1 MRNARITLATF
12 LLALPLG
19 AATFGAV
26 FSPPGGISY
35 SDIVLDEGRTLLYL
49 VNSNANRIDT
59 FNTRTRT
66 FGASIPTDIQPVSA
80 ALSRDRR
87 FLYVTTYTT
96 SVLDIIDL
104 TLNQVTSRISL
115 PANPEGIAVG
125 ADGRLLITAVN
136 VNGGNANT
144 LMIYDPAA
152 TATNPLS
159 NVPVVPPAATPP
171 VIPTPSGRIYVSYR
185 SRLTATPDGRF
196 IIGVN
201 GPTAANKV
209 VFVYEAAS
217 GTVLRSRTVTNL
229 STTISVTS
237 DSTKFMAGATLFET
251 ATLQVLAQ
259 QSTANSPFTFPAG
272 AGTNFNLQQNQ
283 GGSVFSPDGSILYAA
298 FNIAPVGSARANI
311 TQLMLNDP
319 DNLLINTGITM
330 PENLAGKMIIDAA
343 GANIYALSDSGVMLL
358 PVSTITA
365 LPIAIPQSRSVL
377 LTNDTC
383 QVLRL
388 TTATANFD
396 NGGRGRF
403 TIALAVQAN
412 GGPVVIGPG
421 GQPIPIPGGQPIP
434 IPGGQPIP
442 IPGGPTIPAPTA
454 QVVNTGAT
462 PVVTFR
468 YNTAAAANLG
478 TVGPT
483 DFLISSPEA
492 INNPGVIH
500 VYQNNRDSISQG
512 TIVPVSIN
520 ASTAEGLTDIL
531 LDSARQRL
539 YITNAGL
546 NRLEVFDL
554 RTRRFLNPI
563 KVGQLPHGM
572 AFGQDGNT
580 LYVANT
586 GGESISIIDLTRSVQ
601 TGRVAFPAL
610 PFNAAVGIATPVAIA
625 SSGRG
630 PQFIMSDGSFWR
642 VTSNQ
647 AIPRTLNVAVFGNN
661 SRGIPGGNPAQWA
674 MAATPGGEFVFI
686 FTGTGA
692 GYLYDYTI
700 DDIVVTKQVLAG
712 AIVGYVGPVTAG
724 PQGRYYTV
732 GGTVLNAS
740 LTPVVGS
747 TNGLS
752 PNNRLVAAVS
762 AVSANQ
768 FAMFTMP
775 VRGNPNAVVADAGL
789 VELYDPG
796 TGQPAGNAPTLEG
809 PATVIN
815 GTARTNMFPRT
826 MAIDATSGSAYVL
839 TATGLS
845 IVNLS
850 PTAVNPALR
859 PSINTGG
866 LVNLGDFTGGIAAG
880 GMFTIFGRNL
890 GTDATAKPPL
900 PTLLGG
906 VCMTL
911 NGTPIPMQMTST
923 GQINAQVPVTL
934 AAGRYPLVIRSID
947 NQIASVAGN
956 LTVARYAPA
965 VLISTDNQ
973 PAILHKDGRYVTQAY
988 PAKRDETITI
998 YATGMGPV
1006 KGATVATGAA
1016 APADPV
1022 AQTDPVLVYFG
1033 SPSFKQSQ
1041 MIVKSSN
1048 LVPGLVGI
1056 AQITIT
1062 VPGFRQTG
1070 KSLPVSIK
1078 VGNVWSSTS
1087 GSAAPKVAV
1096 N

>member
-1 MRNARITLATF
+1 MRKVRISIAAI
-12 LLALPLG
+12 LLTLPLG
-19 AATFGAV
+19 AATFGTV

-35 SDIVLDEGRTLLYL
+35 SDIVLDEGRSLLYL

-66 FGASIPTDIQPVSA
+66 YGPTIATDLQPVSA

-96 SVLDIIDL
+96 AVLDVIDL

-152 TATNPLS
+152 GANSPLS

-171 VIPTPSGRIYVSYR
+171 VLPTPSGRIYVSYR

-201 GPTAANKV
+201 GPNAANKV
-209 VFVYEAAS
+209 VFVYETAS

-229 STTISVTS
+229 STTISVS
-237 DSTKFMAGATLFET
+237 ADGAKFMAGATLFDT
-251 ATLQVLAQ
+251 ATLQILAQ
-259 QSTANSPFTFPAG
+259 QNTANAPFTFPAG

-283 GGSVFSPDGSILYAA
+283 GGSVFSPDGSVLYAA
-298 FNIAPVGSARANI
+298 FNIAPVGAARANI

-319 DNLLINTGITM
+319 DNLLINVGITM

-358 PVSTITA
+358 PVSTITS
-365 LPIAIPQSRSVL
+365 LPIALPQSRSVL

-388 TTATANFD
+388 TTATTNFD

-403 TIALAVQAN
+403 TVTLGAQAN
-412 GGPVVIGPG
+412 GGAVIVGPG
-421 GQPIPIPGGQPIP
+421 GQPIPV
-434 IPGGQPIP
+434 
-442 IPGGPTIPAPTA
+442 PGGPAIPAPTA
-454 QVVNTGAT
+454 QVVNTGQT

-468 YNTAAAANLG
+468 YNNAAAANVG

-483 DFLISSPEA
+483 DFIISSPEA

-512 TIVPVSIN
+512 NIVPVSIN
-520 ASTAEGLTDIL
+520 ASTAEGLADIL

-586 GGESISIIDLTRSVQ
+586 GGESISIVDLTRSVQ
-601 TGRVAFPAL
+601 TGRVTFPAL
-610 PFNAAVGIATPVAIA
+610 PFNAAVPIAAPVAIA

-630 PQFIMSDGSFWR
+630 PQFIMSDGSFWK
-642 VTSNQ
+642 VTANQ
-647 AIPRTLNVAVFGNN
+647 AIPRTLNPAVFPNN
-661 SRGIPGGNPAQWA
+661 ARGIPGGNPAQWT
-674 MAATPGGEFVFI
+674 MASTPGGEFVFI

-768 FAMFTMP
+768 LAMFTMP
-775 VRGNPNAVVADAGL
+775 VRGNPNAVVPDAGL
-789 VELYDPG
+789 VELFDP
-796 TGQPAGNAPTLEG
+796 TSGQPAGSAPTLEG

-859 PSINTGG
+859 PAINTGG

-880 GMFTIFGRNL
+880 GMFTVFGRNL

-911 NGTPIPMQMTST
+911 NGTPIPMQMTSA

-965 VLISTDNQ
+965 VLISTDKQ

-988 PAKRDETITI
+988 PAKRDETLTI

-1087 GSAAPKVAV
+1087 GPAAPTVAV